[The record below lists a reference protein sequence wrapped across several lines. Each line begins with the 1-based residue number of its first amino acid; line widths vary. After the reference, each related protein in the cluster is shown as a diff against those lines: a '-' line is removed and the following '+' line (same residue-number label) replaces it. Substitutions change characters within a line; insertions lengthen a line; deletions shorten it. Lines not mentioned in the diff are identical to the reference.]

1 MIMITNSLI
10 AYRLRNKRR
19 NKQFSIEKICT
30 LTNIDKRKY
39 KAYEKGKARP
49 IDEELEKM
57 SSVLE
62 VDIHELIGD
71 VDPYE
76 KIELE
81 AKRKNRNF
89 RYIQFGIFVVVVIIL
104 SLIIEL
110 ASTPRV
116 SSRFDAYDDYGYKY
130 TYEVTNSKLL
140 GRGSLVLLESDND
153 GEINVPET
161 VTIQSGIFPNSF
173 EVIGVNLAGLKGDV
187 YIPKS
192 VSKILKYEYDRIDR
206 NAGYTLLVPNAKSIK
221 VDPQNPYFDS
231 REDCN
236 CVIETKTNK
245 LIAAARM
252 NAFIPESVVEIT
264 SAAFNMQDDLKI
276 NIPEN
281 VKKIKPF
288 AFCNVGGSLSGI
300 TFNEGLEEIGDF
312 AFFRQE
318 VYNFD
323 PIISVSLPSSLK
335 KLSRFAFCYYKVEV
349 YIRCDDIDSVLCHQ
363 YINNPQDE
371 CSIWFTYDYLSFDSI
386 DGRVYHGGWYDAT
399 LYYHA
404 SFKEPEIQFHTAE

>member
-1 MIMITNSLI
+1 MIMITNAVI

-19 NKQFSIEKICT
+19 NKQFFIEKICT

-39 KAYEKGKARP
+39 KAYEKGKAMP
-49 IDEELEKM
+49 IDEELEKI
-57 SSVLE
+57 SSALE
-62 VDIHELIGD
+62 VDIHELIGEM
-71 VDPYE
+71 DPYE

-81 AKRKNRNF
+81 SKRKNRNL
-89 RYIQFGIFVVVVIIL
+89 RYIQFGIFVVAVLIL

-130 TYEVTNSKLL
+130 TYEVTNSKLF
-140 GRGSLVLLESDND
+140 GRGSVILLERDNG

-161 VTIQSGIFPNSF
+161 VMIQSGIFPNSF
-173 EVIGVNLAGLKGDV
+173 EVIGINLAGLKGDV

-206 NAGYTLLVPNAKSIK
+206 NAGYTLLVPNAKNIK

-264 SAAFNMQDDLKI
+264 SAAFNLQDNSKI
-276 NIPEN
+276 NIPGN
-281 VKKIKPF
+281 VKRIKPF
-288 AFCNVGGSLSGI
+288 AFCNVDTTNDI

-312 AFFRQE
+312 AFFRQG
-318 VYNFD
+318 VYDFD
-323 PIISVSLPSSLK
+323 PIISISLPSSLK
-335 KLSRFAFCYYKVEV
+335 KLSCFAFCYYKVEV

-386 DGRVYHGGWYDAT
+386 DGRVYHGGWTDAT

-404 SFKEPEIQFHTAE
+404 HFDEPILQFHTTE